1 VDHFPKNILKL
12 EDSLEFLRANDEPLQ
27 FLGVNIVFVV
37 DGGFRK
43 LLSNHARKN
52 KA

>member
-12 EDSLEFLRANDEPLQ
+12 EDSLEFLQANDEPLQ
-27 FLGVNIVFVV
+27 FLGVNIGFVV

-52 KA
+52 EA